1 MGKQLSDKRVG
12 LGKLSSHG
20 FAREDEQKGIRY
32 LGRIS
37 QPNKKKPPAMIC
49 QDITEQKGTLCLLA
63 QTRLPS
69 LFSPY
74 YPGLWNRHTHK
85 TEGKTSPTACGSPLL
100 LFPPLPSSATSLS
113 PLSTKNC
120 CPQQSMPT
128 TVFPN
133 QPRGKQMDSHNHNL
147 LFAYI
152 CIILTMQPRKGCKHI
167 SSAQTQ
173 LLGMVYHTV
182 Y

>member
-1 MGKQLSDKRVG
+1 MGSCLPRHPGPLVPWGNSCQTRRVG
-12 LGKLSSHG
+12 LGKLSSLG
-20 FAREDEQKGIRY
+20 FAREDEQKGTRY

-63 QTRLPS
+63 QTGLPS

-120 CPQQSMPT
+120 PQQSMPT
-128 TVFPN
+128 TFLTNPEEN
-133 QPRGKQMDSHNHNL
+133 KWTATTTTSYLHI
-147 LFAYI
+147 FA
-152 CIILTMQPRKGCKHI
+152 
-167 SSAQTQ
+167 
-173 LLGMVYHTV
+173 
-182 Y
+182 